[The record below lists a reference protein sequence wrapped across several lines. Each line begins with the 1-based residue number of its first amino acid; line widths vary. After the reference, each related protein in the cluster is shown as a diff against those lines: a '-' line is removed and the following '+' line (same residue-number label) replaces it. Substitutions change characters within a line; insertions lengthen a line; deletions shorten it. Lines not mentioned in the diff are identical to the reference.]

1 MHSLLSK
8 FVRVFTALRE
18 ARQSKGVRVN
28 AHERHTVSKNHQLLS
43 KVYIYIYIFFFFL
56 SKLGARE
63 SQLKFFL
70 TMKLMETKTNRQKCC
85 EVKAITSLNEN
96 KISLTN

>member
-28 AHERHTVSKNHQLLS
+28 ADQRHTVSKNHQLLS
-43 KVYIYIYIFFFFL
+43 KVYIYIFFFF
-56 SKLGARE
+56 
-63 SQLKFFL
+63 FF
-70 TMKLMETKTNRQKCC
+70 
-85 EVKAITSLNEN
+85 VKARSAGKSAKIFPNHETNGDEN
-96 KISLTN
+96 

>member
-43 KVYIYIYIFFFFL
+43 KVYIYIYFFFL
-56 SKLGARE
+56 L
-63 SQLKFFL
+63 FF
-70 TMKLMETKTNRQKCC
+70 
-85 EVKAITSLNEN
+85 VKARSAGKSAKIFPNHETNGDEN
-96 KISLTN
+96 